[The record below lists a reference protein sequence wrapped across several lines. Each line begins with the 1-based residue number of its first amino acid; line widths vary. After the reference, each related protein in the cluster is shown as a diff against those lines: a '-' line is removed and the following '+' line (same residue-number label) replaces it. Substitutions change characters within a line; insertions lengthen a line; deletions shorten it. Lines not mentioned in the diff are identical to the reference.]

1 MDVPGAARAQE
12 VQGRIADHKTRGGGN
27 GKGSG
32 NLCDRRYEP
41 FGNKEVKAHNA
52 DTIAATQAKA
62 ANLTAATQEF
72 EAAKEA
78 NELQIAEQEAADLEG
93 VQFVDDLRAGAVDK
107 AQSAIDQSVA
117 GEGRPPEGTVA
128 SVEA

>member
-1 MDVPGAARAQE
+1 MDVPGAARAQ
-12 VQGRIADHKTRGGGN
+12 QIADFKLDRFRGGGN

-32 NLCDRRYEP
+32 RLGDRRYEP
-41 FGNKEVKAHNA
+41 FGIKEIKAHNA
-52 DTIAATQAKA
+52 DAVAKTQLKAEELKA
-62 ANLTAATQEF
+62 ARLEYDD
-72 EAAKEA
+72 AKVA
-78 NELQIAEQEAADLEG
+78 NDLLIAEQEAADTDG
-93 VQFVDDLRAGAVDK
+93 AQVVDDLRADAVDK